1 MLRDGRTNLIQRSSK
16 TVFAILIM
24 WTGMYECLNI
34 AEDQYPAGLLFDE
47 QNLTLSHIQHMLIE
61 NSPKVTKILI

>member
-1 MLRDGRTNLIQRSSK
+1 MDHGEYVTTYVCMLRNGRTNLIQWSSK

-34 AEDQYPAGLLFDE
+34 TEDQYPAGLLFDE
-47 QNLTLSHIQHMLIE
+47 
-61 NSPKVTKILI
+61 